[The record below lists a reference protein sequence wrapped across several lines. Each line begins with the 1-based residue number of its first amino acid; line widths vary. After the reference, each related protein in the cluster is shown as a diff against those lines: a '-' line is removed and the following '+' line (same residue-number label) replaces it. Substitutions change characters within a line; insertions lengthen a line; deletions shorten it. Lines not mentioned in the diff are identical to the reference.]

1 MLSLNRNHVFSRLN
15 VSPKFYNL
23 GNLDIS
29 IIYQRNILFATRSLM
44 TIIDDED
51 DDANE
56 QLNEFADR
64 SEHAGLDAYPSFRK
78 VLFFTTFVNL
88 R

>member
-1 MLSLNRNHVFSRLN
+1 
-15 VSPKFYNL
+15 
-23 GNLDIS
+23 
-29 IIYQRNILFATRSLM
+29 M